1 MIPVVVLFIPRDT
14 APEPGYL
21 ERVDQLISMAR
32 SEGAETY
39 TPDLLETAVGE
50 AHAAKVAVARQRTRP
65 LLLRGYGAAR
75 FKIAEATR
83 SSERLLEETRT
94 AIQAAR
100 EESGRAIEDATR
112 RLTRANAAAGTAHV
126 GAQGRRA
133 LMGARIALDEARR
146 NYARGA
152 YGKALARA
160 DAVLQIGAEWESRSA
175 ERMERF
181 RDAEALRRWQQW
193 IDETLAWSDREN
205 DYAIVVDK
213 VGRLLILYHDGKEL
227 VTFPVDLGIDP
238 VGRKLQEGDNATPEG
253 RYRIQEVRQRGQTR
267 YHRALLLDY
276 PNGEDRARFQMAK
289 EQGTVATDAGIG
301 SLIEIHG
308 MGGRDTDWTD
318 GCVAVANLHMDAL
331 VDLVRVGTPVTIVG
345 RRSQTP
351 LPMLNR
357 PTENA
362 GS

>member
-1 MIPVVVLFIPRDT
+1 MKKIVSLLSLGGAPDDALNKGTGARGVLRRARPSPQPLSNASCSSPISRAATLNSDT
-14 APEPGYL
+14 AVW
-21 ERVDQLISMAR
+21 R
-32 SEGAETY
+32 
-39 TPDLLETAVGE
+39 
-50 AHAAKVAVARQRTRP
+50 
-65 LLLRGYGAAR
+65 
-75 FKIAEATR
+75 
-83 SSERLLEETRT
+83 
-94 AIQAAR
+94 
-100 EESGRAIEDATR
+100 
-112 RLTRANAAAGTAHV
+112 
-126 GAQGRRA
+126 
-133 LMGARIALDEARR
+133 
-146 NYARGA
+146 
-152 YGKALARA
+152 ARA
-160 DAVLQIGAEWESRSA
+160 EQEDAVLQIGAEWESRSA

-181 RDAEALRRWQQW
+181 SDAEALRRWQQW

-357 PTENA
+357 PTGNA